1 MTRVNTKLV
10 LRKTTSNNVVILLA
24 AIEKHFANNH

>member
-10 LRKTTSNNVVILLA
+10 LRKITRNNVVTLLA
-24 AIEKHFANNH
+24 VTEKHFANNH